1 MLKKSYCHNL
11 KFNELVV
18 HAIDEVAEVLVS
30 FYWDMF
36 TTLNPCII
44 EETLNPIKRT
54 IMNAQLSRE
63 FMEWEVNIAICT
75 KTDVTPLIALGFDD
89 NKSY

>member
-1 MLKKSYCHNL
+1 MHYRRNSKPYQENYHDK
-11 KFNELVV
+11 
-18 HAIDEVAEVLVS
+18 
-30 FYWDMF
+30 
-36 TTLNPCII
+36 
-44 EETLNPIKRT
+44 
-54 IMNAQLSRE
+54 MNAQLSRK

>member
-1 MLKKSYCHNL
+1 
-11 KFNELVV
+11 
-18 HAIDEVAEVLVS
+18 
-30 FYWDMF
+30 
-36 TTLNPCII
+36 
-44 EETLNPIKRT
+44 
-54 IMNAQLSRE
+54 MNAQLSRE